1 MRVAIKDP
9 TAWMDDL
16 TVWVPD
22 DEIEGTIEQQEP
34 ELVFHGSPVAAA
46 IWLSLVG
53 IAAGAFAAVTFGA
66 EIRSSVIA
74 FCIYLLVAVL
84 LLGGLRWAT
93 ILLVGRPMVWH
104 AGFTFFWAA
113 LLACGASLTASFGSS
128 WLAYGASVGAGF
140 FVGMVYGG
148 VNPAVVKREDAW
160 MGASLG
166 MAILGTVLAALVYR
180 NWLGGVDPLVADMA
194 LGAIAGGP
202 FATVMAVL
210 LFRFWDV
217 GHGLRDLA
225 MICLH
230 NDNFAPKAVSYLDS
244 ALERS
249 PADPELYTLRGIAWS
264 RMDDPARAEADWQRA
279 SELAPDDARPH
290 MNRGLD
296 HLRRGETGAAVEALE
311 RALAL
316 APRDFIVHDNLGL
329 ALERAG
335 DHDRALQHFD
345 QAISLEKVYANGY
358 ASRGNNRLRR
368 GDYMGAIAD
377 CDRALKHSIR
387 GLPKAYVIRGQ
398 ALAALGR
405 HDEAA
410 DSYEEAIE
418 GDPSPEVL
426 QEALRGRE
434 AQAAIA
440 GRAAE

>member
-1 MRVAIKDP
+1 VAIKDP
-9 TAWMDDL
+9 TAWMEDL

-22 DEIEGTIEQQEP
+22 DEIKDTVEQQEP
-34 ELVFHGSPVAAA
+34 ELVFHGSPTLATV
-46 IWLSLVG
+46 WLSLVG
-53 IAAGAFAAVTFGA
+53 VAAGAFTAVTFSV
-66 EIRSSVIA
+66 EIRSSAIA
-74 FCIYLLVAVL
+74 FCIYLLVAVV

-93 ILLVGRPMVWH
+93 IHLVGRPMVWH
-104 AGFTFFWAA
+104 AGFTFFWSA
-113 LLACGASLTASFGSS
+113 LLASGASLTASFASS

-148 VNPAVVKREDAW
+148 VNPTVVKREDAW

-180 NWLGGVDPLVADMA
+180 NWLAGADPLVAEMT

-225 MICLH
+225 VLCLH

-264 RMDDPARAEADWQRA
+264 RMDDPVRAAADWQRA
-279 SELAPDDARPH
+279 SEIEPDGARPH

-296 HLRRGETGAAVEALE
+296 HLRRGETGEAVEALE

-316 APRDFIVHDNLGL
+316 APEDAAVHDSLGL

-335 DHDRALQHFD
+335 QQDRALKHFD
-345 QAISLEKVYANGY
+345 KAIALQKDYANAY
-358 ASRGNNRLRR
+358 ASRGHSRLRR
-368 GDYMGAIAD
+368 GDYLGAIAD
-377 CDRALKHSIR
+377 CDRAVKHSIR
-387 GLPKAYVIRGQ
+387 GFPRALVIRGH
-398 ALAALGR
+398 ALGALGR

-410 DSYEEAIE
+410 DAYEEALD
-418 GDPSPEVL
+418 GDASPEVL
-426 QEALRGRE
+426 EEALRGRE
-434 AQAAIA
+434 AQAANA
-440 GRAAE
+440 DRAAE